1 MVNKILELSGFIR
14 NKTCKQTRFIKPPN
28 TTYAVYHDN
37 YVTGGSDDLPLLKRR
52 SITIELYEY
61 MPDDEIVNRLEN
73 ALNEYYPMM
82 VDGWR
87 KESRYY
93 IDSENIY
100 QTIYEFD
107 YFEKRG
113 E

>member
-1 MVNKILELSGFIR
+1 
-14 NKTCKQTRFIKPPN
+14 
-28 TTYAVYHDN
+28 
-37 YVTGGSDDLPLLKRR
+37 
-52 SITIELYEY
+52 

>member
-14 NKTCKQTRFIKPPN
+14 NKTYKQTRFIKPPN
-28 TTYAVYHDN
+28 TTYIVYHDN
-37 YVTGGSDDLPLLKRR
+37 YATGGSDDLPLLKHRT
-52 SITIELYEY
+52 ITIELYEY
-61 MPDDEIVNRLEN
+61 MLDDEVVDRLEN

-82 VDGWR
+82 IDGWK
-87 KESRYY
+87 KEERYW

-100 QTIYEFD
+100 QTIYTFE
-107 YFEKRG
+107 YYEKRG